1 LGLAKHYVIRT
12 MLSTNLSI
20 GRLDAEGYVAS
31 GLDFLVLS
39 IGGVT
44 QPILSAISPEWQSGR
59 RLPEH
64 PEPGRGEE
72 AAWQADSDS
81 QLAVPGLRT

>member
-31 GLDFLVLS
+31 GLHFLVLS

-44 QPILSAISPEWQSGR
+44 QPILSAISPEWQS
-59 RLPEH
+59 
-64 PEPGRGEE
+64 
-72 AAWQADSDS
+72 
-81 QLAVPGLRT
+81 